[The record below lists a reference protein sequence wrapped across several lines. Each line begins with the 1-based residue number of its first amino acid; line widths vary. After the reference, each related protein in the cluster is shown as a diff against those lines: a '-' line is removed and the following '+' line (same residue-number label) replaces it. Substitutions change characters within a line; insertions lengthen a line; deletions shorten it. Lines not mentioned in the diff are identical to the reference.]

1 MLPILEFVFSSFWV
15 WAGTAVLVMIIGAC
29 AAAGA
34 SRIRLVSWSYNIHPE
49 RKLLRQLIKEEL
61 KDKISEEV
69 LKHVVRITDLMES
82 KSKE

>member
-15 WAGTAVLVMIIGAC
+15 WAGTVVLVTTIGAC
-29 AAAGA
+29 AAAAATG
-34 SRIRLVSWSYNIHPE
+34 IRLVSWSYNIHPE

-61 KDKISEEV
+61 TDKVSEEV
-69 LKHVVRITDLMES
+69 IKQVNKITALMDA